1 MRRPLPT
8 AVRSDL
14 VARWI
19 MERAATTLTE
29 VMGRMVPIDAI
40 DVHYTI
46 RGDAPKPVFDITLHG
61 DGAPTLVS
69 GSLWIDPGTEI
80 LTTQIEDGQLTH
92 PHLRL
97 HAAIPATTRLAA
109 TGRPLSALIDCTALG
124 ALGDGRIAS
133 IRVDEE
139 DDALEIM
146 LEPEWITHQ
155 V

>member
-8 AVRSDL
+8 KVRSDL

-19 MERAATTLTE
+19 MERAGATLAE
-29 VMGRMVPIDAI
+29 VMGRMVPIEGE

-61 DGAPTLVS
+61 GGPPTLVS

-80 LTTQIEDGQLTH
+80 LTTQIEDGRLNH

-97 HAAIPATTRLAA
+97 HAGIPATTRLAA
-109 TGRPLSALIDCTALG
+109 KGRPLSALVDCASLG
-124 ALGDGRIAS
+124 ALGDARIAS
-133 IRVDEE
+133 IQVDEE

-146 LEPEWITHQ
+146 LEPQWITHD